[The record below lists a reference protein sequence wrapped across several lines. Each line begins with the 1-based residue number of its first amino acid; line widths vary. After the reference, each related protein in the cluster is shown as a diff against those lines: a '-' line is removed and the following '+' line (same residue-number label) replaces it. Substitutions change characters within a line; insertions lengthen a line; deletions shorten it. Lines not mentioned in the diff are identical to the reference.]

1 MKSGSWRRLRALI
14 GKESLQIIRDPSSIL
29 IAFVLPL
36 VLLFAFGYALSLD
49 ATGVKIGLVLED
61 STPAA
66 QEFAAALT
74 HSRFF
79 NVRSGHDRREFEGDL
94 LAGRIA
100 GVVVVPR
107 YFSERLAREN
117 SAAPIQIL
125 TDASQP
131 NTASFVENY
140 VRGAWQTWQLLRAR
154 DQGRELRQ
162 PVHLQPRF
170 WFNTELNSHFFLVP
184 GSVAIVMTL
193 IGAIL
198 TALVV
203 SREWERGTM
212 EAMMATPITIRE
224 LIIGKL
230 VPYYVLAMG
239 SMFLTLFVA
248 VEIFHVPF
256 RGSFAVLCLVAT
268 VFLMAALGLGLLI
281 STLAR
286 NQFVAAQVALLAA
299 FLPSFLLSGFIFEI
313 SSMPWPIR
321 LITHVISA
329 RYFVSSLQTLFLV
342 GDVWGELLPDMLAML
357 AIASVLFAITA
368 GRTVKRLD

>member
-1 MKSGSWRRLRALI
+1 VNNGSWRRLWALI
-14 GKESLQIIRDPSSIL
+14 GKEWLQIIRDPSSIL

-66 QEFAAALT
+66 QDFAAALT

-79 NVRSGHDRREFEGDL
+79 SVRSGHDRREFEDDL

-100 GVVVVPR
+100 GVVVIPR
-107 YFSERLAREN
+107 YFSERLSRPQAT
-117 SAAPIQIL
+117 APIQVL

-154 DQGRELRQ
+154 DLGRELRQ
-162 PVHLQPRF
+162 PVRLQPRF
-170 WFNTELNSHFFLVP
+170 WFNSELDSHFFLVP

-224 LIIGKL
+224 LIMGKL
-230 VPYYVLAMG
+230 VPYYVLGMG

-313 SSMPWPIR
+313 ASMPWPIR

-342 GDVWGELLPDMLAML
+342 GDVWGELIPDMLAML
-357 AIASVLFAITA
+357 AIAAVLFAVTA

>member
-1 MKSGSWRRLRALI
+1 MNNGSWRRLRALI

-61 STPAA
+61 TTPAA

-79 NVRSGHDRREFEGDL
+79 NVRSGHDRREFEDDL

-100 GVVVVPR
+100 GVVIVPR
-107 YFSERLAREN
+107 YFSERLARAN
-117 SAAPIQIL
+117 ATAPIQVL

-154 DQGRELRQ
+154 EQGRELRQ
-162 PVHLQPRF
+162 PVRLQPRF
-170 WFNTELNSHFFLVP
+170 WFNTELDSHFFLVP

-203 SREWERGTM
+203 SREWEHGTM

-224 LIIGKL
+224 LLIGKL
-230 VPYYVLAMG
+230 VPYYVLGMG

-286 NQFVAAQVALLAA
+286 NQFVAAQVALLSA

-321 LITHVISA
+321 LITHIISA

-342 GDVWGELLPDMLAML
+342 GDVWAELIPNMLAML
-357 AIASVLFAITA
+357 AIAAVLFAVTA
-368 GRTVKRLD
+368 GKTVKRLD